1 MKKIAAAVAVIAYCI
16 AAGGEISLA
25 EKIALAKKMA
35 DAAAAG
41 KEESGLVVN
50 GGFDFSKMLEKYGS
64 EIAQSDKTALP
75 APSEPETAPE
85 PDLPQPAPS
94 PATASDVKVV
104 KTPQKSGDADSKKVL
119 VDAKEQDRAKIA
131 KEQDNKIARDTNKE
145 AEKSPDAQPGGN
157 RVVLPDEVPVNP
169 VKPKYVVD
177 TSKLKNGYYIK
188 DSSPLPQPEE
198 NSEPILSWSNSAFYL
213 ITDDGD
219 CISLARKILE
229 GASSMFYEFETGEG
243 GDIKLGD
250 KIIVQIVTDAE
261 KYKNAAQYSMD
272 KNGGVTL
279 TVLWNEKLDFAHF
292 CRLVS
297 GALFRKAIY
306 ERSGKVVRECP
317 MWLDEALSAY
327 LQCRVKLGLT
337 GEFADISAENPPR
350 PLKEILGKTAILSEI
365 DSAECFWAL
374 KTLERLSSRSGKF
387 WPLLMKL
394 SAMDPQKSYA
404 EIEKLNPQNFEI
416 VWNCFISGEIWSRVG
431 GVYNTRAS
439 RGEIVRLS
447 FLQAEDTS
455 GEPLGL
461 NPADAWKYR
470 ENTLVRYN
478 IERRLMEIKVAL
490 PRINPLYAEALVNLG
505 RVFEAALDDD
515 KDEFDDASKAFAE
528 KFAEADKVSDTA
540 RKMLSGN

>member
-1 MKKIAAAVAVIAYCI
+1 M
-16 AAGGEISLA
+16 
-25 EKIALAKKMA
+25 
-35 DAAAAG
+35 
-41 KEESGLVVN
+41 
-50 GGFDFSKMLEKYGS
+50 
-64 EIAQSDKTALP
+64 
-75 APSEPETAPE
+75 
-85 PDLPQPAPS
+85 
-94 PATASDVKVV
+94 
-104 KTPQKSGDADSKKVL
+104 

-131 KEQDNKIARDTNKE
+131 KEPDNKIARDTNKE
-145 AEKSPDAQPGGN
+145 AEKSPDAQPGGK

-188 DSSPLPQPEE
+188 DPSPLPQPEE
-198 NSEPILSWSNSAFYL
+198 NSAPILSWSNSAFYL

-317 MWLDEALSAY
+317 MWLDEALSVY